1 MSQENSPSLGW
12 RRSVLLVEA
21 YHSPDSGRV
30 NHHARSLETYC
41 ARNSIRLTLSRE
53 TTSGT
58 YKDISGK
65 NFPTPFTSP
74 LFTGSFPSSP
84 LLYSPDI
91 GALRNG
97 KIDMVPPLS
106 LDGQSAKSY
115 ASPPDSPL
123 GRRQLSVPVKAL
135 LEKLQNLPQ
144 VGIVHLALQNDT
156 SGSIL
161 RSSFIFHVL
170 PCVIFTFNSLV
181 KAAIFFYDSWQNDV
195 FVVAEPG
202 ELADKFL
209 QSVKYSMLTTLR
221 GRQRKYAS
229 AITNISSISDLVACR
244 PYFQVGCVVHRYIG
258 RQTQVFLSLSPI
270 LCTSQ

>member
-1 MSQENSPSLGW
+1 MFSHFTVSYENSPSLGW
-12 RRSVLLVEA
+12 RHSVLLVEA
-21 YHSPDSGRV
+21 YHSPDSGKV

-41 ARNSIRLTLSRE
+41 ARNGIRLTLSSE

-106 LDGQSAKSY
+106 LDGHQSAKSY

-123 GRRQLSVPVKAL
+123 GRRQLSIPVKAL
-135 LEKLQNLPQ
+135 HDKLQNLPQ
-144 VGIVHLALQNDT
+144 VGIIHLSLQNDT

-161 RSSFIFHVL
+161 RSSFLFCVP
-170 PCVIFTFNSLV
+170 PCVIFTF
-181 KAAIFFYDSWQNDV
+181 F
-195 FVVAEPG
+195 
-202 ELADKFL
+202 
-209 QSVKYSMLTTLR
+209 
-221 GRQRKYAS
+221 
-229 AITNISSISDLVACR
+229 
-244 PYFQVGCVVHRYIG
+244 
-258 RQTQVFLSLSPI
+258 
-270 LCTSQ
+270 